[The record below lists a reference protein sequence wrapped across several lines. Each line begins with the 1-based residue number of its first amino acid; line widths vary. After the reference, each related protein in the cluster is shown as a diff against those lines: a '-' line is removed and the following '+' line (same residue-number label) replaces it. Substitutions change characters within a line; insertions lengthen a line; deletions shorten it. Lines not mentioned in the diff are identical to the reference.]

1 VFFPDVGSGDAFR
14 VTLSNGVVTSKA
26 R

>member
-1 VFFPDVGSGDAFR
+1 VFFPDVGSGDSFR
-14 VTLSNGVVTSKA
+14 VTLSNGVVTAKA